1 MLRIAALKINM
12 DFEASVECGIQ
23 GKGGIGG
30 SSAVYI
36 KNPVTRYNET
46 PIFLTI
52 LMGVEC

>member
-23 GKGGIGG
+23 GKGEIGG